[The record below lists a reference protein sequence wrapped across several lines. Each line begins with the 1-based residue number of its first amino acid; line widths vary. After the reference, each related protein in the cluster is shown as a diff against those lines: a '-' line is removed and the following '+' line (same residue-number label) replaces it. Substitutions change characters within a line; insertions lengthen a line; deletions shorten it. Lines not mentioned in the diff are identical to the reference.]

1 VSYWSAKSD
10 LAFMLR
16 FRADVFELYE
26 HEAKAAK
33 ELHERG
39 GYIAGHE
46 WQDAIKYV
54 ANENDTAG
62 YQAVRQRLA
71 VGMSRAVRV
80 GHQLGI
86 PTDLQS
92 YPAPAI
98 GGPIIPVNVF
108 EATLNDPSHG
118 SGLDKQLIIDTLN
131 RTLGEADEKVRDER
145 RHALNPAWWL
155 WSLASFILR
164 IPFILISA
172 TGLRV
177 AKFEAGAGGI
187 ILKVVEAVAI
197 AYVLVKL
204 GLQKG
209 S

>member
-1 VSYWSAKSD
+1 
-10 LAFMLR
+10 MLR

-39 GYIAGHE
+39 GYIGRHE
-46 WQDAIKYV
+46 WQDAIKSV
-54 ANENDTAG
+54 ANKNDMAG

-86 PTDLQS
+86 PTDLWS
-92 YPAPAI
+92 YPAPAV
-98 GGPIIPVNVF
+98 GGPVISVNVF
-108 EATLNDPSHG
+108 EATLNDPSH
-118 SGLDKQLIIDTLN
+118 SGVDKQLIIDTLN
-131 RTLGEADEKVRDER
+131 RTVGEGDEKVCAER
-145 RHALNPAWWL
+145 RHVLNPAWWL
-155 WSLASFILR
+155 WSVASFILR
-164 IPFILISA
+164 IPFILIST
-172 TGLRV
+172 TGLRIE
-177 AKFEAGAGGI
+177 KFEAGAGGI